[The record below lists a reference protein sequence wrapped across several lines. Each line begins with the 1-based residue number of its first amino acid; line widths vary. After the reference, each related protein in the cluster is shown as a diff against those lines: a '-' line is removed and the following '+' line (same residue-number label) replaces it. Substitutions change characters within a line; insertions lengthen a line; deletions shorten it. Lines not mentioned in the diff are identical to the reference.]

1 MRHLVIS
8 LLICSLVGCAGS
20 PRNTSLKSAKALRSV
35 DTYTL
40 CKAATPRE
48 LYTPSQ
54 KVLNEVRRRRV
65 NCSSIYSYV
74 SPSEKRKAAKRA
86 AQRLRESL
94 DPSSLLACEQYSQ
107 LVYNHIMG
115 NRTPPTL
122 RQVVVINQR
131 RPTEYEGEITGC
143 GMFSCTV
150 ELRET
155 YRSRWNRQFQQTSDN
170 LGQSVEEL
178 GYAIGQAAARSSLRK
193 KAEKQK
199 EAKFQE
205 CARAATSR

>member
-86 AQRLRESL
+86 AQRLREVWIRRVYLRANSI
-94 DPSSLLACEQYSQ
+94 PNSSTTTSWVIAPRQ
-107 LVYNHIMG
+107 L
-115 NRTPPTL
+115 
-122 RQVVVINQR
+122 
-131 RPTEYEGEITGC
+131 
-143 GMFSCTV
+143 
-150 ELRET
+150 
-155 YRSRWNRQFQQTSDN
+155 
-170 LGQSVEEL
+170 
-178 GYAIGQAAARSSLRK
+178 
-193 KAEKQK
+193 
-199 EAKFQE
+199 
-205 CARAATSR
+205 